1 MNPMIFGLLRH
12 VLTLAGGML
21 VARGYVA
28 EGDVETLV
36 GATLAIGGVAWSA
49 YDKRG
54 R

>member
-12 VLTLAGGML
+12 VLTMAGGAL
-21 VARGYVA
+21 VAAGYA
-28 EGDVETLV
+28 SPTDVETVV
-36 GATLAIGGVAWSA
+36 GALLAIGGVAWSA

>member
-1 MNPMIFGLLRH
+1 MNPMLFGLLRH
-12 VLTLAGGML
+12 VLTLAGGFF
-21 VARGYVA
+21 VAQGYVS